1 MWPRL
6 PAGLCSGSADRVK
19 NPVVGVPKPGVR
31 KPGVRKPGVRKPN
44 DAQRLASLC
53 HLLETK
59 LRSGSRQLHDHVG
72 PLISAAGLRLQMLRS
87 DVPEA
92 QAEVDEVTKILE
104 QAIERIR
111 AMSRELHRSPA
122 DQIGLKN
129 ALFRF
134 AEQNPWLSVFYS
146 ATALLPS
153 EDAAALYQAAMEAAS
168 AALRAGASQV
178 RISVSG
184 RAGVRIRVADN
195 GRAKGRERTLA
206 VPRLLAEQAGLA
218 FACTTGKGTIVSI
231 RYAIRRPA
239 RG

>member
-1 MWPRL
+1 
-6 PAGLCSGSADRVK
+6 VK
-19 NPVVGVPKPGVR
+19 NPVAGVPKP
-31 KPGVRKPGVRKPN
+31 N
-44 DAQRLASLC
+44 DAERLAALC
-53 HLLETK
+53 HLLGTK

-72 PLISAAGLRLQMLRS
+72 PLLSAAGLRLQMLRA

-92 QAEVDEVTKILE
+92 RAGIDEVTQILE
-104 QAIERIR
+104 QAIQRIR
-111 AMSRELHRSPA
+111 TVSRELHRSPA

-134 AEQNPWLSVFYS
+134 AEQNPWLLVSYS
-146 ATALLPS
+146 ATAPLPS

-168 AALRAGASQV
+168 VALCAGASQV

-184 RAGVRIRVADN
+184 KAGVRIRVADN
-195 GRAKGRERTLA
+195 GPAKGRERVLSL
-206 VPRLLAEQAGLA
+206 PRLLAEQAGLA
-218 FACTTGKGTIVSI
+218 FECRTGRGTIVSI

>member
-1 MWPRL
+1 M
-6 PAGLCSGSADRVK
+6 K
-19 NPVVGVPKPGVR
+19 NPVA
-31 KPGVRKPGVRKPN
+31 GVRKPN
-44 DAQRLASLC
+44 DAERLATLC
-53 HLLETK
+53 HLLGTR

-72 PLISAAGLRLQMLRS
+72 PLLSAAGLRLQMLRS

-92 QAEVDEVTKILE
+92 QSEVDEVTQILE

-111 AMSRELHRSPA
+111 IVSRELHRSPA

-134 AEQNPWLSVFYS
+134 AEQNPWLSVSYA
-146 ATALLPS
+146 ATAPLPS
-153 EDAAALYQAAMEAAS
+153 EDAAALYQAAMEVAS

-178 RISVSG
+178 RIYVSG

-195 GRAKGRERTLA
+195 GRAKGRKRALSL
-206 VPRLLAEQAGLA
+206 PRLLAEQAGLA
-218 FACTTGKGTIVSI
+218 FECTTGRSTIVSI

-239 RG
+239 PG